1 MKTKSAVH
9 FVVMGCYEYE
19 SGTQALGVYATR
31 AEAEAFEAYMDAD
44 LFDIDNSDTAYDE
57 NKAEYLQRWDYYE
70 IQEVRNMGDCNPVK
84 KHA

>member
-44 LFDIDNSDTAYDE
+44 LFDIRNSDTAYDE

>member
-44 LFDIDNSDTAYDE
+44 LFDIRNSDTAYDE

-70 IQEVRNMGDCNPVK
+70 IQEVRNMGDCNPIRK
-84 KHA
+84 QI

>member
-31 AEAEAFEAYMDAD
+31 AEAEAFEAYIDAC
-44 LFDIDNSDTAYDE
+44 LFGIDNSDTAYDE
-57 NKAEYLQRWDYYE
+57 NQAEYLQRWDYYE